1 MKSNEMSGRVALVRQ
16 WKKKGSNG
24 REIKVEII
32 KRGRS
37 PGDDG
42 GETEGWTHVWVR
54 SIVRMVK
61 AY

>member
-1 MKSNEMSGRVALVRQ
+1 MKSNKMSGRVALVRQ

-42 GETEGWTHVWVR
+42 GEREGWTRLWVR
-54 SIVRMVK
+54 
-61 AY
+61 